1 MIKLRILRETD
12 NPGLSSKWA
21 LNAIAGILIR
31 ERLQEF
37 EAHRREDDMQTE
49 EEIGPMWP

>member
-21 LNAIAGILIR
+21 LNAITGNPYKR
-31 ERLQEF
+31 E
-37 EAHRREDDMQTE
+37 AT
-49 EEIGPMWP
+49 GV